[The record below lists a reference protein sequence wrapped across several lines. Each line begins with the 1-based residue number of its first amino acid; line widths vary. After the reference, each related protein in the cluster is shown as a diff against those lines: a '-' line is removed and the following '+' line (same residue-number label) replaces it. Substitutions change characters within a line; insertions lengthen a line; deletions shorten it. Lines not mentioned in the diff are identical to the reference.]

1 MNQLLLAAMKDS
13 LATSSLAYTYAG
25 GTHLTFPDI
34 SLAPGQHLLV
44 TGPSGCGKST
54 LLQLLSGLKSP
65 TSGSVNLGNTSL
77 HTLNSGKRDSF
88 RRKHIGLVLQ
98 RPALLVGLSVYENLK
113 LIHQLAKQQPDLTEL
128 ERCIDLL
135 EIRGILN
142 HNPTAISE
150 GELQRC
156 AIAAAVSHKPKYIF
170 ADEPTSALDN
180 ERCSKVIGLLKAT
193 ADEFNSELVV
203 VTHDERLMVKF
214 SNTLKL

>member
-1 MNQLLLAAMKDS
+1 MENS
-13 LATSSLAYTYAG
+13 LVTSAINFTYPRG
-25 GTHLTFPDI
+25 KHFTFPDI
-34 SLAPGQHLLV
+34 TLSAGQHLLI

-54 LLQLLSGLKSP
+54 LLQLLSGLKTPSA
-65 TSGSVNLGNTSL
+65 GSVTLGRTPI
-77 HTLNSGKRDSF
+77 HTLDSSERDAF

-98 RPALLVGLSVYENLK
+98 RPALLVGLSIYENLK
-113 LIHQLAKQQPDLTEL
+113 LIHQLAKQQTDLTQL

-135 EIRGILN
+135 DLRGILN
-142 HNPTAISE
+142 HMPAAISE

-156 AIAAAVSHKPKYIF
+156 AIAAAVSHSPKYIF

-203 VTHDERLMVKF
+203 VTHDERLLVEF